1 VKRDTTVRR
10 TTLANLVA
18 LAVVFGVG
26 WTAAAQTTPSA
37 EQQAQFLR
45 TARVVSKKAIPKG
58 VTRPVRLTL
67 TDGTRTHDAAFSVVD
82 QRVAIQK
89 FKDGRTEFDFVDS
102 YKYSLAAFQL
112 AGLLGIAD
120 MVPVTVE
127 RELNNQKGALSWWVD
142 DVKWDE
148 GERQTLKLQAPDPE
162 AFNQQIYRMRVFAQL
177 IADTDRNTG
186 NILITSD
193 WKLWMI
199 DFTRAFRRAPTLLV
213 PASMARCDR
222 ALLGRLRAL
231 TKDEVVETTKPF
243 IGGAEVDALM
253 ARRDAIL
260 AHVDKLVADNG
271 EAKILY

>member
-1 VKRDTTVRR
+1 MTVLQTSRR
-10 TTLANLVA
+10 VLVA
-18 LAVVFGVG
+18 VAVMAGAVVS
-26 WTAAAQTTPSA
+26 ASAQTTLTT
-37 EQQAQFLR
+37 EEKAQFLR
-45 TARVVSKKAIPKG
+45 TARVVSRKAIPKG

-67 TDGTRTHDAAFSVVD
+67 TDGTRTQDAAFSVVD

-102 YKYSLAAFQL
+102 YKYSLAAFRLAEQL
-112 AGLLGIAD
+112 GLAD

-127 RELNNQKGALSWWVD
+127 RELNDQKGALSWWVD

-148 GERQTLKLQAPDPE
+148 AERQKLKLQAPDPE
-162 AFNQQIYRMRVFAQL
+162 AFNQQTYRMRVFAQL

-199 DFTRAFRRAPTLLV
+199 DFTRAFRRSATLLV

-231 TKDEVVETTKPF
+231 TKDDVVATTKPF
-243 IGGAEVDALM
+243 ISITEIDALM

-260 AHVDKLVADNG
+260 AHVDKMVADNG
-271 EAKILY
+271 EAKVLY

>member
-1 VKRDTTVRR
+1 MTRLQIRR
-10 TTLANLVA
+10 QILVA
-18 LAVVFGVG
+18 VAVVAVSVMGAG
-26 WTAAAQTTPSA
+26 AQTTLSP
-37 EQQAQFLR
+37 EEKAQFLR
-45 TARVVSKKAIPKG
+45 TARVVSKKTISKG
-58 VTRPVRLTL
+58 VTRPFRLTL
-67 TDGTRTHDAAFSVVD
+67 TDGTHTHDAAFSVVD

-102 YKYSLAAFQL
+102 YKYSLAAFRL
-112 AGLLGIAD
+112 AGRLGIDD

-148 GERQTLKLQAPDPE
+148 EERLKLKLQAPDPE
-162 AFNQQIYRMRVFAQL
+162 AFNQQIFRMRVFAQL

-199 DFTRAFRRAPTLLV
+199 DFTRAFRRSATLLV

-222 ALLGRLRAL
+222 TLLEKLRTLTKEEVVAL
-231 TKDEVVETTKPF
+231 TQTLLS
-243 IGGAEVDALM
+243 GAEVDALM
-253 ARRDAIL
+253 ARRDAIVGY
-260 AHVDKLVADNG
+260 VDKLVAANG
-271 EAKILY
+271 EAKVLY